1 MVKDFE
7 FDSEKGIW
15 RNSFLGDREIFFG
28 TTKFRALFSGLE
40 ERFGSAAG
48 FIFQGNG
55 VSMGEALGQML
66 ETEETKLEA
75 VEGIFNNA
83 FEAGWGRFEIPSL
96 TEEMLDS
103 KETLKLRIDNNFF
116 ADLCVERS
124 ASPCHFLRGILKG
137 LFNEVR
143 NVEQKCE
150 ILECSL
156 ETQSFCEFEIGPL

>member
-1 MVKDFE
+1 
-7 FDSEKGIW
+7 
-15 RNSFLGDREIFFG
+15 
-28 TTKFRALFSGLE
+28 
-40 ERFGSAAG
+40 
-48 FIFQGNG
+48 
-55 VSMGEALGQML
+55 MGEALGQML
-66 ETEETKLEA
+66 ETKETKLGA

-156 ETQSFCEFEIGPL
+156 ETQSFCEFEISPL

>member
-7 FDSEKGIW
+7 FDSEKGEW
-15 RNSFLGDREIFFG
+15 RNNFLGDREILFG
-28 TTKFRALFSGLE
+28 TTKFRALFNGLE
-40 ERFGSAAG
+40 EHFGSAAG
-48 FIFQGNG
+48 FIFHVNG

-66 ETEETKLEA
+66 KSKDTKLGA
-75 VEGIFNNA
+75 VEGIFTNA

-124 ASPCHFLRGILKG
+124 RPPCYFLRGILKG

-150 ILECSL
+150 ISECNI
-156 ETQSFCEFEIGPL
+156 ETQSFCEFEISPL